1 MSFTLAVALN
11 KGGSLCFI
19 FSIGQ
24 TGAYLLVMQL
34 GLELISLSHKILRAI
49 LSHKNSDFV
58 SFMVN
63 SERHF
68 EHLTNKHEALNNTE
82 VCL

>member
-1 MSFTLAVALN
+1 M
-11 KGGSLCFI
+11 
-19 FSIGQ
+19 
-24 TGAYLLVMQL
+24 
-34 GLELISLSHKILRAI
+34 SHKILSAI
-49 LSHKNSDFV
+49 LSHKTSDFV